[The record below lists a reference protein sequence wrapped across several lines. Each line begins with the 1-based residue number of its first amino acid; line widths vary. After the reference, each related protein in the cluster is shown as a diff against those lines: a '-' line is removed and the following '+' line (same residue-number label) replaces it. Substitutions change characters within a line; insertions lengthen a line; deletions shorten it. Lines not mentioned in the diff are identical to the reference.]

1 MLENNSIEYFKRYS
15 NNNLKNEL
23 HDNQTKIGYKVLN
36 LKISM
41 QLCI

>member
-1 MLENNSIEYFKRYS
+1 MLENNSIVYFKRYS
-15 NNNLKNEL
+15 NNLKNEL

-41 QLCI
+41 QFCI